1 MKNKKSQFLQA
12 VELLAPG
19 EKLVRELAK
28 SIPENLLPAYP
39 GATALE
45 FVAGLHGL
53 KTGRACPRRSV
64 GLKFGSESQ
73 VPASQTVQDARAT
86 RESVSEEEEPGSC
99 PIL

>member
-53 KTGRACPRRSV
+53 KTGRACPRRSRLALSSGV
-64 GLKFGSESQ
+64 NPRCQ
-73 VPASQTVQDARAT
+73 PARPCKMRERRA
-86 RESVSEEEEPGSC
+86 SV
-99 PIL
+99 